1 MIYFSVSSFEVD
13 LQIFVKDREKRS
25 ELLLWGV
32 CGSGRILCVIFVSL
46 SVCSPTVGLKF
57 LIFVEYF

>member
-1 MIYFSVSSFEVD
+1 VIYFSVSSFEVD

-46 SVCSPTVGLKF
+46 CVLPL
-57 LIFVEYF
+57 LA